1 MKNKDI
7 DLLYEVGCLRFIQR
21 TWRQFLN
28 PDVQNVAEHTLRVI
42 FISLVLAKNEGISN
56 TDKIIKM
63 ALIHD
68 LAESRTGDV
77 NYLSRQFTKR
87 NNEGA
92 LCETLQE
99 TSLEEL
105 IELGKEYEKHES
117 IESKIVKD
125 ADILDGDFEL
135 QEQVAMGH
143 TLPNNQRKLRDEVL
157 NKLHTQSAKKLWKSL
172 QTSNPHNWHLV
183 NGSNRFLA
191 GDWKK

>member
-125 ADILDGDFEL
+125 ADILDG
-135 QEQVAMGH
+135 VAMGH